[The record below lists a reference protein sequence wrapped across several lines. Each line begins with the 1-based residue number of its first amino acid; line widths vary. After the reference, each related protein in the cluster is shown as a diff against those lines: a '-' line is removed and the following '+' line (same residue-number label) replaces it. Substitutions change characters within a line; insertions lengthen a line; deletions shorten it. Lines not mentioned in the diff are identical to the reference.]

1 MKIRGKVL
9 SAIAFSLLATALA
22 NFFVLKTLVFPTFL
36 ELEQQAAARDVQRVM
51 EAINSEIEDVDKTLW
66 DYSSWDDSYR
76 YAKGSY
82 KSYPVSNL
90 AVETLQNLRL
100 DIVEIYDTKKTR
112 LFAVVYD
119 RSAGRTRQ
127 AEWKLAALA
136 DDGSLLTLRND
147 ATNITGIM
155 STPDRPA
162 LFSSRP
168 IVKTNGEGPA
178 VGTFILGR
186 FIDDDLVASIKDRIK
201 VDFTLTPVEGLSGAA
216 GEAYERLLRSDEPV
230 LTQETADDQLLAYS
244 LIKDLRGRPILLA
257 TATVKRDLSQIG
269 HRVLSASLGGLALT
283 AILVMAVL
291 TVLLQWLLVGPLV
304 SLTRHVVEIQA
315 EGTPERRIGLPRRDE
330 IGILAREFDRMLAR
344 LAEARDRLLDHS
356 YQSGVAH
363 MASGVL
369 HNLRNQLMPVNTRVE
384 RLRERVI
391 ERTDK
396 HVDAAFAEIG
406 SGQTPPDR
414 RSKISAYLALSFDN
428 MRETQSEVG
437 GQLALVLQDLL
448 RVEDVLGDLDRFSRV
463 GSSIQPVSIA
473 ACVQEAIA
481 MVPSFPDIE
490 VELEVDPLVP
500 EQPTVASARFI
511 LKHVLQNLFVNAIEA
526 VAAAGG
532 TTARIEVL
540 ASPRTVDGVQYVDL
554 QVRDNGI
561 GIHPDQLASIF
572 VRGFSTKKQARRGAG
587 LHWCAN
593 SISAMSGRI
602 YAESAGHSQGAT
614 FHLLLRIAE

>member
-363 MASGVL
+363 MAYGVL

-463 GSSIQPVSIA
+463 GSRSSRFPSLPVFRRRSRWCPPSQTSKLSLKLIPSCRSSRRLRRLVSSSSTCCRTCSSTPSKRSPPPAERLRELRCWPLRGLSTECSTSICRCGTMGSASTRTSSLQSSCA
-473 ACVQEAIA
+473 ASQRRSKHGGALDYTGA
-481 MVPSFPDIE
+481 
-490 VELEVDPLVP
+490 
-500 EQPTVASARFI
+500 PTVFPRC
-511 LKHVLQNLFVNAIEA
+511 LEEYMRRVP
-526 VAAAGG
+526 G
-532 TTARIEVL
+532 TAR
-540 ASPRTVDGVQYVDL
+540 AQR
-554 QVRDNGI
+554 
-561 GIHPDQLASIF
+561 SIYCC
-572 VRGFSTKKQARRGAG
+572 V
-587 LHWCAN
+587 
-593 SISAMSGRI
+593 
-602 YAESAGHSQGAT
+602 
-614 FHLLLRIAE
+614 